1 MKSMYVVCHSFC
13 IGLTGVILR
22 YTLIKHVALAL
33 FLSELICL
41 YLDSFSSEDLGT
53 VKKKR
58 DKCTDKN
65 S

>member
-41 YLDSFSSEDLGT
+41 YLDSFSSEDLRYCQE
-53 VKKKR
+53 KKR
-58 DKCTDKN
+58 QMY
-65 S
+65 